1 MLTKLKKHIKKILI
15 GLGLIGVAFA
25 GSELLP
31 TDISLTE
38 VPVVRT
44 MDRQTA
50 LNTFKDKTGNEFQIE
65 ITKEEYDNH
74 FNSGKVT
81 YPTYPDSTWVKSEQN
96 VGIYVDSMPIL
107 KDYQFFILD
116 RTMASGTSPVL
127 IKLPDQSAKEITGS
141 YIVDD
146 KLTPEALNTIK

>member
-1 MLTKLKKHIKKILI
+1 MRIKKHIKKILI
-15 GLGLIGVAFA
+15 ILGVIGVAFA

-96 VGIYVDSMPIL
+96 VGIYVTSTPVL
-107 KDYQFFILD
+107 KDYEFFILD

-127 IKLPDQSAKEITGS
+127 IKLPDQSAKEIAGS